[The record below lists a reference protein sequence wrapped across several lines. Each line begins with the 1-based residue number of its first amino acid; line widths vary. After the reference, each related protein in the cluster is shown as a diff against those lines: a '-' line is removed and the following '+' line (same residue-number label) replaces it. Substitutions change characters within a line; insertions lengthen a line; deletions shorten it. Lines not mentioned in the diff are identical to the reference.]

1 MAKREVWVGIDVS
14 KRRLDV
20 ALGVHGELLQVDN
33 DPGGFTVLLEKLG
46 ALGPELIVLEA
57 SGGYE
62 TALVGELVEAKLPVV
77 VVNPRQVRD
86 FARAIGQ
93 LAKTDALDARVLAL
107 FGERVR
113 PPLRAL
119 PDEVGRELKAVT
131 ARRRQVVEML
141 VAEQNRLGQAPR
153 MLHHQLRAHI
163 DYLRKDLAR
172 LNRDLDQTLRRSPL
186 WRETE
191 ELLRSVPW
199 GRSRACS
206 YLAGRIA

>member
-1 MAKREVWVGIDVS
+1 MDT
-14 KRRLDV
+14 KRRW
-20 ALGVHGELLQVDN
+20 
-33 DPGGFTVLLEKLG
+33 
-46 ALGPELIVLEA
+46 
-57 SGGYE
+57 
-62 TALVGELVEAKLPVV
+62 VGELVDAKLPVV
-77 VVNPRQVRD
+77 VVNPQQVRD

-172 LNRDLDQTLRRSPL
+172 LNRDLDQTLVAHHYGGKQKSCFAACL
-186 WRETE
+186 G
-191 ELLRSVPW
+191 SVPCLLVPCW
-199 GRSRACS
+199 QNC
-206 YLAGRIA
+206 LN